1 MECPICYEYINI
13 SCIPSCTHHFCYSC
27 ITKWCIKKEDPQ
39 CPICK
44 ISIRELKFDKEFD
57 QLNKKIL
64 ENNQNYMQNY
74 QEIPNEYNKY
84 LNIFQKN
91 KKIYIDFNNSNKK
104 IPIGIT
110 VKNNSGPGVKII
122 KINKNSM
129 SFYSGFELNDIIL
142 YINNIECTNHKH
154 CVNMLQNLQLSNK
167 VACCVLLKNDI

>member
-1 MECPICYEYINI
+1 MPYNEKNE
-13 SCIPSCTHHFCYSC
+13 
-27 ITKWCIKKEDPQ
+27 K
-39 CPICK
+39 
-44 ISIRELKFDKEFD
+44 
-57 QLNKKIL
+57 
-64 ENNQNYMQNY
+64 
-74 QEIPNEYNKY
+74 EYNKY
-84 LNIFQKN
+84 LNIFQK
-91 KKIYIDFNNSNKK
+91 KKKNYIDFNKSNKK

-154 CVNMLQNLQLSNK
+154 CVNILQNLQLSNK